1 MAWTWGALSDPTVG
15 ALLTP
20 PMRALQ
26 NYLGLSEKTYP
37 RQDILRTTDATVTTL
52 HTETIPVDTS
62 VCVSGYVVA
71 RRTGGASGA
80 ANDGAA
86 YRVEFLAKNTAG
98 TAALIGSGTVTV
110 LGESQAG
117 WDCTLSAT
125 GGTILVQVTGAAGN
139 NVTWNWSGRTL
150 AGKE

>member
-1 MAWTWGALSDPTVG
+1 MAWAWGPLADKTVG
-15 ALLTP
+15 ALMNP
-20 PMRALQ
+20 PMKALQ
-26 NYLGLSEKTYP
+26 NYLGLAEKTYP
-37 RQDILRTTDATVTTL
+37 RQDILRTTDETVTTL
-52 HTETIPVDTS
+52 HTETVPVNIG

-117 WDCTLSAT
+117 WDCTLAAS